1 MIEIKDLSKAYGKIQ
16 VLKSINQVFE
26 PGKTYGIVGENG
38 AGKTTFFKCIAGM
51 ELYDGDII
59 TPFDPLKNHIG
70 FLETNPVFMSY
81 ITGWEYLKLL
91 CIARD
96 EKQDNFEEQNVF
108 DLPLDEYAENYSTG
122 MKKKLALMA
131 ILLQKNQVYILDE
144 PFNGVDI
151 HSNMIISGI
160 IKQLKDLGKTV
171 LISSHIF
178 SSLRESCDEILLLS
192 DGQISQKVT
201 AENFDT
207 LEQEMID
214 RSQKASKKLLSIK

>member
-1 MIEIKDLSKAYGKIQ
+1 
-16 VLKSINQVFE
+16 
-26 PGKTYGIVGENG
+26 
-38 AGKTTFFKCIAGM
+38 
-51 ELYDGDII
+51 
-59 TPFDPLKNHIG
+59 
-70 FLETNPVFMSY
+70 MSY